1 MIALGIGF
9 GFSFSGP
16 ADRRRHLRHSAR
28 FRRRRWNLSD
38 IPSVVSQGPI
48 RSFFFYYFGSQ
59 TLNEKDERSRLVGV
73 SRVWLFIRTVHPI
86 SDQFD
91 EMLSNVTGFYRVLL
105 AFRLWCVKKLLLK
118 VFFSHFFLDQKDREK
133 RSRTLI
139 LQKKLIFCT

>member
-28 FRRRRWNLSD
+28 FRRRRRNLSD

-48 RSFFFYYFGSQ
+48 RSFF
-59 TLNEKDERSRLVGV
+59 
-73 SRVWLFIRTVHPI
+73 
-86 SDQFD
+86 
-91 EMLSNVTGFYRVLL
+91 LL
-105 AFRLWCVKKLLLK
+105 FRLPNIEWKGREIKTSRRFTCLTLHPDGSSNFGPIRWNVIECYWILPCFTCFSSLMCKEIASQG
-118 VFFSHFFLDQKDREK
+118 FFSHFFLDQKDREK